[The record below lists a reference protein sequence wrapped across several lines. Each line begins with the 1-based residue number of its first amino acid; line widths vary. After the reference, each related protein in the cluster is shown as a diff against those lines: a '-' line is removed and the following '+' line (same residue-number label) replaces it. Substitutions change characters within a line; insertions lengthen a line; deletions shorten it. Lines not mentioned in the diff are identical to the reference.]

1 MEKLNKKL
9 EINNITL
16 LDLQKINNEWKIEIT
31 KYSEYFNLLE
41 DLKYINYNKFKNTYT
56 LKKNELNKTK
66 QNYNNEIVRINK
78 ILQNAENEILKFIN
92 IKDKIENETSINYNV
107 NIEMLKTMINKKITD
122 NNNLKNIINEL
133 KSNWLNVSN
142 EYNLHVKFN
151 QHLNE
156 INEQINNI
164 NDIIK
169 QYENEKNKINKTILE
184 INKLEIEYINVEKNH
199 KNEISRK
206 NINKII
212 YDNDSDVNKIINDL
226 HIIVKLYNNTINN
239 IDKLLVDNINLNDI
253 IPQYYNTFRQ
263 EYNNKI
269 NKYKTKLLEKLT
281 SVNNEIDNENQILN
295 DYNKINLVKT
305 GQYCAAK
312 EIKVGQGEQYKGNN
326 NINKCY
332 MDLKHNPGC
341 RQVSDSFMINPET
354 GDCYCYIF
362 TDCNRLWDEKNAQV
376 YKMHVDEN
384 AQKAI
389 DIAHKRVKEEEER
402 RRLEGIEREKALK
415 KLKEDRL
422 NIYNEAREYLLTV
435 GDDGMLN
442 KEYILSTHDEYC
454 AYDREYKVGQGEKY
468 MGKTGP
474 QKCYTDIQNE
484 KNCEYADGFMNN
496 IKTGDCYC
504 YMNNYCDAYR
514 FRMTIEPYNP
524 LLFNESNYNKHLK
537 DIFSEMFNIDINFIQ
552 IYHDNRLI
560 QIIFNKISPINSE
573 IIIKEINNI
582 IGDNTKKNILLEKI
596 KKKLPKT
603 EKITVQPM
611 IKNGRWGEIGAF
623 IFQIN
628 QNEQMQEWA
637 KQETIRL
644 TKEREDNAE
653 KNRLKK
659 EREEQL
665 KKEEEIK
672 YNNAREYILNNDFK
686 NGELVGIDL
695 YCGANEKLIGNNKR
709 YTGNDG
715 VLNCYSDMLSTCFEP
730 IGFMTNIKNGACYCY
745 EKAYIDNNK
754 QIEDD
759 NLNSCT
765 YKFPESGAFTYLLNN
780 AQVQNDFV

>member
-1 MEKLNKKL
+1 
-9 EINNITL
+9 
-16 LDLQKINNEWKIEIT
+16 
-31 KYSEYFNLLE
+31 
-41 DLKYINYNKFKNTYT
+41 
-56 LKKNELNKTK
+56 
-66 QNYNNEIVRINK
+66 
-78 ILQNAENEILKFIN
+78 
-92 IKDKIENETSINYNV
+92 
-107 NIEMLKTMINKKITD
+107 
-122 NNNLKNIINEL
+122 
-133 KSNWLNVSN
+133 
-142 EYNLHVKFN
+142 
-151 QHLNE
+151 
-156 INEQINNI
+156 
-164 NDIIK
+164 
-169 QYENEKNKINKTILE
+169 
-184 INKLEIEYINVEKNH
+184 
-199 KNEISRK
+199 
-206 NINKII
+206 
-212 YDNDSDVNKIINDL
+212 
-226 HIIVKLYNNTINN
+226 
-239 IDKLLVDNINLNDI
+239 
-253 IPQYYNTFRQ
+253 
-263 EYNNKI
+263 
-269 NKYKTKLLEKLT
+269 
-281 SVNNEIDNENQILN
+281 
-295 DYNKINLVKT
+295 
-305 GQYCAAK
+305 
-312 EIKVGQGEQYKGNN
+312 
-326 NINKCY
+326 
-332 MDLKHNPGC
+332 
-341 RQVSDSFMINPET
+341 
-354 GDCYCYIF
+354 
-362 TDCNRLWDEKNAQV
+362 
-376 YKMHVDEN
+376 
-384 AQKAI
+384 
-389 DIAHKRVKEEEER
+389 
-402 RRLEGIEREKALK
+402 
-415 KLKEDRL
+415 
-422 NIYNEAREYLLTV
+422 
-435 GDDGMLN
+435 MLN
-442 KEYILSTHDEYC
+442 KDYILSTHDEYC

-644 TKEREDNAE
+644 TKEREDKAE